1 MRTLL
6 LLLIPVF
13 SFSQV
18 GIYTQNPTATL
29 HVAGTSSTVKIEGL
43 STDYNVNNLGTQS
56 TTRVFVNEDGDLVLG
71 ERTDNIAFIFDI
83 QDYIPNN
90 REQKVNQTGTGSNF
104 QYLTSGDIYH
114 PSFTLPVDGIIE
126 VNYSL
131 SWRMERNNAQRVSD
145 KGARVIKTA
154 VFIKN
159 NATGNFL
166 PDSYAIT
173 GQFYSNGST
182 SEGADQWFYNTASDY
197 ISLPAGT
204 YTIIFGGLVQAGG
217 NSTVAS
223 YFGGRDDQLQVI
235 AYY

>member
-1 MRTLL
+1 MRALL
-6 LLLIPVF
+6 ILLIPVF

-29 HVAGTSSTVKIEGL
+29 HLAGADSSVKIDGL
-43 STDYNVNNLGTQS
+43 SAQNNLDNLGEQS
-56 TTRVFVNEDGDLVLG
+56 TTRVFVNDYGDLVLG
-71 ERTDNIAFIFDI
+71 ARTDNIAFVFDI

-114 PSFTLPVDGIIE
+114 PSFTLPEDGIIE
-126 VNYSL
+126 VNYSI
-131 SWRMERNNAQRVSD
+131 SWRMERNNAQKISD

-159 NATGNFL
+159 NATNTFL
-166 PDSYAIT
+166 PNSFAIT

-217 NSTVAS
+217 NSNVAAH
-223 YFGGRDDQLQVI
+223 FGGRDDQLQVI
-235 AYY
+235 VYY

>member
-1 MRTLL
+1 
-6 LLLIPVF
+6 
-13 SFSQV
+13 V
-18 GIYTQNPTATL
+18 GIYTQNPTTTL
-29 HVAGTSSTVKIEGL
+29 HVAGSGSTIKIDGL
-43 STDYNVNNLGTQS
+43 SAENNNNNLGEET
-56 TTRVFVNEDGDLVLG
+56 TTRVFVDEEGDFVLG
-71 ERTDNIAFIFDI
+71 ERTDHILFIFDI
-83 QDYIPNN
+83 QDYIPND

-104 QYLTSGDIYH
+104 QYLTSGDINH
-114 PSFTLPVDGIIE
+114 PSFTLPVDAIIE

-131 SWRMERNNAQRVSD
+131 SWRMERNNSQRISD

-166 PDSYAIT
+166 PTSYAIA

-182 SEGADQWFYNTASDY
+182 SEGADQWFFNTASDY

-217 NSTVAS
+217 NSNVAS
-223 YFGGRDDQLQVI
+223 YFGGDDDQLQVI